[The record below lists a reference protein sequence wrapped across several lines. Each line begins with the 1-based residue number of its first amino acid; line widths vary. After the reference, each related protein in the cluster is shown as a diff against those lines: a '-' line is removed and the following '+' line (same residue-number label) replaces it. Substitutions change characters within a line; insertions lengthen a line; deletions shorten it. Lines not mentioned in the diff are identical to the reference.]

1 MAQDPNRD
9 LYEYGRRGR
18 GVGLGVMLALLAVL
32 VFGGLFWFGTRV
44 SDDVSERLTPKRQTT
59 GVGSGRE
66 LPTVRPTHRYTGP
79 APNDPSIGAA
89 CGRGAWGH
97 MDSRV

>member
-59 GVGSGRE
+59 GVCSGRE
-66 LPTVRPTHRYTGP
+66 LPTVRPPTGIP
-79 APNDPSIGAA
+79 ARPPTT
-89 CGRGAWGH
+89 RQ
-97 MDSRV
+97 